1 MENTAE
7 ANTVLEDLVDVEN
20 CVIGLLRSTICH
32 VVYVQYHFRH
42 LLLPLPASTSPEPR
56 PDCLPSHFLPL
67 CGIRIRNPLSQ
78 YLAPEPFLFPSS
90 LSQSL
95 FSRYL
100 DFRCQ
105 FSNVSI
111 SVNLFQDDLFSFKF
125 T

>member
-7 ANTVLEDLVDVEN
+7 ANTVLEDLVDVQN

-32 VVYVQYHFRH
+32 VVYVQYHLRH

-78 YLAPEPFLFPSS
+78 YLAPAPFLF
-90 LSQSL
+90 
-95 FSRYL
+95 
-100 DFRCQ
+100 
-105 FSNVSI
+105 
-111 SVNLFQDDLFSFKF
+111 FSFSLVF
-125 T
+125 EPEPILTVFGFPLPILQRLDVCQPFPRRSFFV